1 MDILILIAKIVGVF
15 TAIFWL
21 CLLFIVLLDKYI
33 YRFSKLY
40 LYAFYTNNIVTL
52 QLIQYDTEHATLY
65 DYKEERMI
73 LMSRSDFVRDFK
85 LVMHEV
91 QKEIQKGE

>member
-1 MDILILIAKIVGVF
+1 MDILILIAKIIGVF
-15 TAIFWL
+15 IVLFWL

-52 QLIQYDTEHATLY
+52 QLIQYDTERATLY
-65 DYKEERMI
+65 DYREERVI
-73 LMSRSDFVRDFK
+73 IMSRSDFVRDFRI
-85 LVMHEV
+85 VMHEV
-91 QKEIQKGE
+91 QKGE